1 MANTRVPFPI
11 PPPDAVLRPSR
22 ASSDWHVLPAA
33 SDVHRPLGAR
43 RPRGKETRLKGRTML
58 RQVGSCCIRRPRA
71 VSRLMAPLRLLNT
84 PPPAS
89 PDERYLMLEE
99 KKLAESQAQRK
110 EAATQRELEEK
121 KLAAQRQEAAA
132 QREIEEKKLAAQQQ
146 DRELAQQREHEKRG
160 ERAEVKY
167 FTFES
172 FADDGSIEKDEIQ
185 LRRRDWDNF
194 LRSYAPGGMR
204 VAAESGKAKSIASF
218 DDVVSGT
225 LYRERSRSNLQE
237 QIKNLTSEHRNRVS
251 ADENAL
257 AEQLSFLLEPCFD
270 GLVKAPMARR
280 LYNSTDTSKL
290 RRFAE
295 LVRLCNSM
303 SHEQRTELDALV
315 RELERSQKQSG
326 PVMEFDAV
334 LLNSRV
340 AVVCESKATL
350 GLKEMGDFHTRVDA
364 LLKRA
369 ADDDAY
375 MVYRGMS
382 ILPVVN
388 GNLFREPESKLR
400 NFADKNGI
408 LLLQRNGVEYGPRLQ
423 SKEERECSLYAS
435 LLRNPQVHT
444 SRAQA

>member
-1 MANTRVPFPI
+1 
-11 PPPDAVLRPSR
+11 
-22 ASSDWHVLPAA
+22 
-33 SDVHRPLGAR
+33 
-43 RPRGKETRLKGRTML
+43 
-58 RQVGSCCIRRPRA
+58 
-71 VSRLMAPLRLLNT
+71 
-84 PPPAS
+84 
-89 PDERYLMLEE
+89 MLEE

-110 EAATQRELEEK
+110 LEENKLATQQKEAAAQRELEEKKLATQRELEEK
-121 KLAAQRQEAAA
+121 KLAVQQEEAAAQRTEAAA
-132 QREIEEKKLAAQQQ
+132 QRELEEKKLAAQELSEH
-146 DRELAQQREHEKRG
+146 RENEKRR
-160 ERAEVKY
+160 ERAEVKH

-185 LRRRDWDNF
+185 IRRRDWDNF

-204 VAAESGKAKSIASF
+204 AVAESGKAKSIASF

-225 LYRERSRSNLQE
+225 LYRERSRSTLQE

-280 LYNSTDTSKL
+280 LYNSTDTVKL

-295 LVRLCNSM
+295 LVRLCNSI

-326 PVMEFDAV
+326 PMMEFDAV

-340 AVVCESKATL
+340 AVVCESKGTL
-350 GLKEMGDFHTRVDA
+350 GLKELGDFHTRIDA

-382 ILPVVN
+382 VLPVVN

-400 NFADKNGI
+400 NFADENGI

-423 SKEERECSLYAS
+423 SKEERNCSLYAS

-444 SRAQA
+444 SMAQP

>member
-1 MANTRVPFPI
+1 
-11 PPPDAVLRPSR
+11 
-22 ASSDWHVLPAA
+22 
-33 SDVHRPLGAR
+33 
-43 RPRGKETRLKGRTML
+43 
-58 RQVGSCCIRRPRA
+58 
-71 VSRLMAPLRLLNT
+71 MAPLRLLNT
-84 PPPAS
+84 PPSPAS
-89 PDERYLMLEE
+89 PDERHLMLEE

-110 EAATQRELEEK
+110 LEEKKLAAQREEAAAQRKEAAAQRELEEKKLATQRELEEK
-121 KLAAQRQEAAA
+121 KLATQRKEAAA
-132 QREIEEKKLAAQQQ
+132 QRELEEKKLATQRKEAAAQRKEAAAQRELEEKKLAAQQQ
-146 DRELAQQREHEKRG
+146 DRELSEQRENEKRRG
-160 ERAEVKY
+160 RAEVKH

-172 FADDGSIEKDEIQ
+172 FADDGSIEKDEMQ
-185 LRRRDWDNF
+185 VRRRDWDNF

-204 VAAESGKAKSIASF
+204 AVAESGKAKSITSF

-225 LYRERSRSNLQE
+225 LYRERSRSTLQE
-237 QIKNLTSEHRNRVS
+237 QLKNLTSEHRNRVS

-280 LYNSTDTSKL
+280 LYNSTDTVKL

-295 LVRLCNSM
+295 LVRLCNSI

-326 PVMEFDAV
+326 PMMEFDAV

-340 AVVCESKATL
+340 AVVCESKGTL
-350 GLKEMGDFHTRVDA
+350 GLKELGDFHTRIDA

-382 ILPVVN
+382 VLPVVN

-400 NFADKNGI
+400 NFADENGI

-423 SKEERECSLYAS
+423 SKEERNCSLYAS

-444 SRAQA
+444 SMAQP

>member
-1 MANTRVPFPI
+1 
-11 PPPDAVLRPSR
+11 
-22 ASSDWHVLPAA
+22 
-33 SDVHRPLGAR
+33 
-43 RPRGKETRLKGRTML
+43 
-58 RQVGSCCIRRPRA
+58 
-71 VSRLMAPLRLLNT
+71 
-84 PPPAS
+84 
-89 PDERYLMLEE
+89 MLEE
-99 KKLAESQAQRK
+99 KKLAESQAQRELEEKKLAVQQEEAAAQRK
-110 EAATQRELEEK
+110 EAAAQRELEEKKLATQREEAAAQRKEAAAQRELEEK
-121 KLAAQRQEAAA
+121 KLAAQELSE
-132 QREIEEKKLAAQQQ
+132 QREN
-146 DRELAQQREHEKRG
+146 EKRR
-160 ERAEVKY
+160 ERAEVKH
-167 FTFES
+167 FTLES
-172 FADDGSIEKDEIQ
+172 FADDGSIEKDEVQI
-185 LRRRDWDNF
+185 RRRDWDNF

-204 VAAESGKAKSIASF
+204 AVTESGKAKSIASF

-225 LYRERSRSNLQE
+225 LYRERSRSTLQE
-237 QIKNLTSEHRNRVS
+237 YIKNLTSEHRNRVS

-280 LYNSTDTSKL
+280 LYNSTDTAKL

-295 LVRLCNSM
+295 LVRLCNSI
-303 SHEQRTELDALV
+303 SHEQRTELDALI

-326 PVMEFDAV
+326 PMMEFDAV

-340 AVVCESKATL
+340 AVVCESKGTL
-350 GLKEMGDFHTRVDA
+350 GLKELGDFHTRIDA

-400 NFADKNGI
+400 NFADENGI
-408 LLLQRNGVEYGPRLQ
+408 LLLQRNGVEYGPRIQ
-423 SKEERECSLYAS
+423 SKEERNCSLYAS

-444 SRAQA
+444 SMAQP

>member
-1 MANTRVPFPI
+1 
-11 PPPDAVLRPSR
+11 
-22 ASSDWHVLPAA
+22 
-33 SDVHRPLGAR
+33 
-43 RPRGKETRLKGRTML
+43 
-58 RQVGSCCIRRPRA
+58 
-71 VSRLMAPLRLLNT
+71 
-84 PPPAS
+84 
-89 PDERYLMLEE
+89 MLEE

-110 EAATQRELEEK
+110 LEENKLATQQKEAAAQRELEEKKLATQRELEEK
-121 KLAAQRQEAAA
+121 KLAVQQEEAAAQRTEAAA
-132 QREIEEKKLAAQQQ
+132 QRELEEKKLAAQELSEH
-146 DRELAQQREHEKRG
+146 RENEKRR
-160 ERAEVKY
+160 ERAEVKH
-167 FTFES
+167 FTLES

-185 LRRRDWDNF
+185 IRRRDWDNF

-204 VAAESGKAKSIASF
+204 AVAESGKAKSIASF

-225 LYRERSRSNLQE
+225 LYRERSRSTLQE

-280 LYNSTDTSKL
+280 LYNSTDTVKL

-295 LVRLCNSM
+295 LVRLCNSI

-326 PVMEFDAV
+326 PMMEFDAV

-340 AVVCESKATL
+340 AVVCESKGTL
-350 GLKEMGDFHTRVDA
+350 GLKELGDFHTRIDA

-382 ILPVVN
+382 VLPVVN

-400 NFADKNGI
+400 NFADENGI

-423 SKEERECSLYAS
+423 SKEERNCSLYAS

-444 SRAQA
+444 SMAQP

>member
-1 MANTRVPFPI
+1 
-11 PPPDAVLRPSR
+11 
-22 ASSDWHVLPAA
+22 
-33 SDVHRPLGAR
+33 
-43 RPRGKETRLKGRTML
+43 
-58 RQVGSCCIRRPRA
+58 
-71 VSRLMAPLRLLNT
+71 
-84 PPPAS
+84 
-89 PDERYLMLEE
+89 MLEE
-99 KKLAESQAQRK
+99 KKLAESQAQRA
-110 EAATQRELEEK
+110 ESQAQRKLEEK
-121 KLAAQRQEAAA
+121 KLAAQREEAAA
-132 QREIEEKKLAAQQQ
+132 QREEAAAQRELEEKKLAAQQQ
-146 DRELAQQREHEKRG
+146 DRELSEQREKEKRR
-160 ERAEVKY
+160 ERAEVKH

-172 FADDGSIEKDEIQ
+172 FADDGSIEKDEMQ
-185 LRRRDWDNF
+185 VRRRDWDNF

-204 VAAESGKAKSIASF
+204 TVAESGKAKSIASF

-225 LYRERSRSNLQE
+225 LYRERSRSTLQE

-280 LYNSTDTSKL
+280 LYNSTDTVKL

-295 LVRLCNSM
+295 LVRLCNSI

-326 PVMEFDAV
+326 PKMEFDAV

-340 AVVCESKATL
+340 AVVCESKGTL
-350 GLKEMGDFHTRVDA
+350 GLKELGDFHTRIDA

-400 NFADKNGI
+400 NFADENGI

-423 SKEERECSLYAS
+423 SKEERNCSLYAS

-444 SRAQA
+444 SMAQP

>member
-1 MANTRVPFPI
+1 
-11 PPPDAVLRPSR
+11 
-22 ASSDWHVLPAA
+22 
-33 SDVHRPLGAR
+33 
-43 RPRGKETRLKGRTML
+43 
-58 RQVGSCCIRRPRA
+58 
-71 VSRLMAPLRLLNT
+71 
-84 PPPAS
+84 
-89 PDERYLMLEE
+89 MLEE
-99 KKLAESQAQRK
+99 KKLAESQAQRAESQAQRKLEEKKLAAQREEATAQREEAAAQRK
-110 EAATQRELEEK
+110 EAAAQRELEEKKLATQRELEEK
-121 KLAAQRQEAAA
+121 KLATQRKEAAA
-132 QREIEEKKLAAQQQ
+132 QRELEEKKLAAQQQ
-146 DRELAQQREHEKRG
+146 DRELSEQRENEKRR
-160 ERAEVKY
+160 ERAEVKH

-172 FADDGSIEKDEIQ
+172 FADDGSIEKDEMQ
-185 LRRRDWDNF
+185 VRRRDWDTF

-204 VAAESGKAKSIASF
+204 AVAESGKAKSITSF

-225 LYRERSRSNLQE
+225 LYRERSRSTLQE

-280 LYNSTDTSKL
+280 LYNSTDTVKL

-295 LVRLCNSM
+295 LVRLCNSI
-303 SHEQRTELDALV
+303 SHEQRTELDALI

-326 PVMEFDAV
+326 PMMEFDAV

-340 AVVCESKATL
+340 AVVCESKGTL
-350 GLKEMGDFHTRVDA
+350 GLKELGDFHTRIDA

-400 NFADKNGI
+400 NFADENGI
-408 LLLQRNGVEYGPRLQ
+408 LLLQRNGVEYGPRIQ
-423 SKEERECSLYAS
+423 SKEERNCSLYAS

-444 SRAQA
+444 SMAQP